1 MKKIGF
7 FEKWNKEAGMV
18 EFSMSRLIMIIVV
31 AFSMFFTYQY
41 YITEAKEVT
50 INSIMLIVI
59 FLVFAVAPK
68 AIKDFSD
75 IKNKI
80 G

>member
-1 MKKIGF
+1 MKIGF
-7 FEKWNKEAGMV
+7 FEKWNKDAGV
-18 EFSMSRLIMIIVV
+18 KEFSITRLQMTLATLF
-31 AFSMFFTYQY
+31 AFFFVYQY
-41 YITEAKEVT
+41 YITEGNSVT

-59 FLVFAVAPK
+59 LFIFAVAPK

-75 IKNKI
+75 IKDKI

>member
-1 MKKIGF
+1 MKIGF
-7 FEKWNKEAGMV
+7 FEKWNKDAGV
-18 EFSMSRLIMIIVV
+18 KEFSITRLQMALATLF
-31 AFSMFFTYQY
+31 AFFFVYQY
-41 YITEAKEVT
+41 YITEGNSVT

-59 FLVFAVAPK
+59 LFIFAVAPK

-75 IKNKI
+75 IKDKI

>member
-1 MKKIGF
+1 MKVGF
-7 FEKWNKEAGMV
+7 FEKWNTDAGMK
-18 EFSMSRLIMIIVV
+18 EFSITRMQMILATLFV
-31 AFSMFFTYQY
+31 FFFAYQY
-41 YITEAKEVT
+41 YITEANKVT